1 MNRSDVSA
9 SADTLFAASAWHAPG
24 DGPRYL
30 QLSRHIAD
38 AIKDGTLREGEKLP
52 AERDLA
58 DLADVSRVTVRR
70 AVAELVRSGLIAQR
84 RGAGSFVTGTA
95 PRTEQSLS
103 TLISFTENMKAR
115 GRVSTSRVLGR
126 GLHAP
131 SPDEMMALGL
141 SPARQ
146 VARLERLRSAD
157 GTPMAIERSS
167 LPADV
172 LPDPGAVGTSL
183 YEVLRRRGQAPG
195 RAIQRVTAVNA
206 TGPDAELL
214 CLPENTA
221 ILRIDR
227 TGYLDSG
234 RPVEFTRGLYRSDFY
249 DFVSELCPDRE

>member
-1 MNRSDVSA
+1 MNRSDVND
-9 SADTLFAASAWHAPG
+9 SADTLFAADAWYEPG
-24 DGPRYL
+24 GGPRYL
-30 QLSRHIAD
+30 QLSRHITE
-38 AIKDGTLREGEKLP
+38 AIHDGTLREGAQLP
-52 AERDLA
+52 PERDLA
-58 DLADVSRVTVRR
+58 ELADVSRVTVRR
-70 AVAELVRSGLIAQR
+70 AVAEVVRSGLIAQR

-115 GRVSTSRVLGR
+115 GRIATSRVLTR
-126 GLHAP
+126 GLYAP

-141 SPARQ
+141 SPARP

-172 LPDPGAVGTSL
+172 LPDPDAVETSL
-183 YEVLRRRGQAPG
+183 YEVLRRHGQAPG
-195 RAIQRVTAVNA
+195 RAIQRVTAENV
-206 TGPDAELL
+206 TGEDAALL
-214 CLPENTA
+214 GLPETTA

-249 DFVSELCPDRE
+249 DFVSELRPDQG